1 MKIQNLFLKRTQRIK
16 KELAILSPIY
26 NHWKSSINSYVL
38 FFLRKKTSYTDEEY
52 FYRDFICN
60 MRFLSFLNNLYSIF
74 YNSFYLHFLLL
85 FSLKHR
91 CFQYGSIRAD
101 WCRNIGTYRP
111 FWADFRLFSETYLS
125 AHFALIQS
133 ATLTLLVVGNI
144 SSSSCCFYMSAAH
157 EPPSPQ
163 AGTSLLGNWSS

>member
-1 MKIQNLFLKRTQRIK
+1 M
-16 KELAILSPIY
+16 SPIY

-74 YNSFYLHFLLL
+74 YNSFYLHFLFL
-85 FSLKHR
+85 FLLKHR

-101 WCRNIGTYRP
+101 WCRNVGTYRP
-111 FWADFRLFSETYLS
+111 FLSRFSIVL
-125 AHFALIQS
+125 
-133 ATLTLLVVGNI
+133 GNI
-144 SSSSCCFYMSAAH
+144 SIGTFCPYSIRNLN
-157 EPPSPQ
+157 PSRC
-163 AGTSLLGNWSS
+163 GKHIEFSSLLLYISNTSSAIVSSRN